1 MLFDRNST
9 VIDSFFEQPTDKIIF
24 SIENFDSVGA
34 QHSVSLI
41 FGSLA
46 QFAEVNN
53 NANIRHQIAVP
64 SSLISSRSS
73 RQNLATIVM
82 PNLATNL
89 PNRVDVFRTDLWR
102 AFAISVVTLWLVI
115 IRFINCYVLVIN

>member
-24 SIENFDSVGA
+24 FRENFQSVGA
-34 QHSVSLI
+34 LHSISLI

-64 SSLISSRSS
+64 SSLISSRSF
-73 RQNLATIVM
+73 RRNLATIVM

-89 PNRVDVFRTDLWR
+89 PNRVDVFRADL
-102 AFAISVVTLWLVI
+102 
-115 IRFINCYVLVIN
+115 